1 MSKADADEYA
11 QLMESSAQLM
21 DSLRV
26 SIGQVQEILLK
37 MAQLLRGLP
46 SSEMYAR
53 TQVKMD
59 EFRNA
64 GIGEGEN
71 DDQP

>member
-11 QLMESSAQLM
+11 LLMESSAQLM

-53 TQVKMD
+53 TQAKMD

>member
-1 MSKADADEYA
+1 MSNTDADEYA

-26 SIGQVQEILLK
+26 SIGQAQEILLK
-37 MAQLLRGLP
+37 MAKLIHGLP

-53 TQVKMD
+53 TQAKMD
-59 EFRNA
+59 ELRNA
-64 GIGEGEN
+64 GIGEGKN
-71 DDQP
+71 DEEP